1 MALLRD
7 VICRFGVD
15 VDDSPLS
22 RFDRRVE
29 SGKQRLATYAS
40 VAATAFS
47 TAAYGAYRLV
57 DAASAADENLNVL
70 SRTFGAQTDEVLAW
84 SKVMGETMGRSMYD
98 LQDAAGKF
106 GAFLEPQFKG
116 RTEEIVTMSQ
126 KLAELSVD
134 LASFYNKSDQ
144 EMSMRL
150 FSGLSGETEAVRRLG
165 VDISDTSLDA
175 FNKKTGDDKTKNK
188 RMAALSLQEKTLLR
202 YRKIL
207 ADTAGKQ
214 HDAALTANSWAN
226 QVKKLQADMKDLAV
240 TLGRAL
246 IPYAKQ
252 LLKVGRF
259 LVDTFKALTVK
270 TDALRDAFIA
280 LALIGAAAV
289 FWNIGAAIVGADVI
303 GLVFGLVAGVE
314 ALTVAFGV
322 LAAAGTL
329 AVIEDLASFFQ
340 GKETITGDL
349 LKEVYGIQ
357 HPLLMITDLSED
369 LEMHFSNT
377 LAHIKAIGETLF
389 NMIPLVAAFNAGK
402 SLITGKS
409 DNEDFLDRYQKYG
422 GIDSDK
428 FKQKRLQDRQR
439 DFDASVASGIFDPAG
454 NKGQFTS
461 ATAYQIEWNRAR
473 KKFVDRNPNMAN
485 QQDVD
490 EHMAEKAYSR
500 PEVNVPVA
508 PQAPTAWRGRVDAP
522 PSQGVNSNVV
532 INVSGVTDP
541 ILAGSTAFKLAKKQL
556 RDAAFE
562 ADQQRLIDASHVV
575 NGSGTRRPAGQ

>member
-1 MALLRD
+1 MA
-7 VICRFGVD
+7 RFGVD

-29 SGKQRLATYAS
+29 SGKLRLAAFAGY
-40 VAATAFS
+40 AATAFS
-47 TAAYGAYRLV
+47 TAVYGAYRMV
-57 DAASAADENLNVL
+57 DAASDADESLNVL

-98 LQDAAGKF
+98 LQASAGEF
-106 GAFLEPQFKG
+106 GSFLEPQFKG

-214 HDAALTANSWAN
+214 NDAALTANSWAN

-252 LLKVGRF
+252 LLKVGLF

-357 HPLLMITDLSED
+357 HPLLMITDLAED
-369 LEMHFSNT
+369 VEMHFSNT

-409 DNEDFLDRYQKYG
+409 DKDEDLFDRYQKHG

-461 ATAYQIEWNRAR
+461 ATAYQIAWNRAR
-473 KKFVDRNPNMAN
+473 KQFVGWKPNMAN

-490 EHMAEKAYSR
+490 EHMAETAYS
-500 PEVNVPVA
+500 PPKVNAPVA
-508 PQAPTAWRGRVDAP
+508 PQAPTAWRGRMDAP

-541 ILAGSTAFKLAKKQL
+541 IIAGTTAYKLAKKHQL
-556 RDAAFE
+556 DAAFE
-562 ADQQRLIDASHVV
+562 ADQQRLQAASHVLG
-575 NGSGTRRPAGQ
+575 GSGTRLPAGQ

>member
-1 MALLRD
+1 
-7 VICRFGVD
+7 
-15 VDDSPLS
+15 
-22 RFDRRVE
+22 
-29 SGKQRLATYAS
+29 
-40 VAATAFS
+40 
-47 TAAYGAYRLV
+47 
-57 DAASAADENLNVL
+57 
-70 SRTFGAQTDEVLAW
+70 
-84 SKVMGETMGRSMYD
+84 
-98 LQDAAGKF
+98 
-106 GAFLEPQFKG
+106 
-116 RTEEIVTMSQ
+116 
-126 KLAELSVD
+126 
-134 LASFYNKSDQ
+134 
-144 EMSMRL
+144 MRL

-246 IPYAKQ
+246 MPYAQK
-252 LLKVGRF
+252 LLKVGRY
-259 LVDTFKALTVK
+259 LVDTFKTLTVR
-270 TDALRDAFIA
+270 TDGLRDAFIA
-280 LALIGAAAV
+280 LAFVGAAAV

-303 GLVFGLVAGVE
+303 SLVFGLVAGVE

-357 HPLLMITDLSED
+357 HPLLMITDLAED
-369 LEMHFSNT
+369 VEMHFSNT
-377 LAHIKAIGETLF
+377 LALIKAIGETLF
-389 NMIPLVAAFNAGK
+389 NIIPVVAAFNAGK

-409 DNEDFLDRYQKYG
+409 DKDEDLFDRYQKHG
-422 GIDSDK
+422 GVDSDK

-461 ATAYQIEWNRAR
+461 ATAYQIAWNRGR
-473 KKFVDRNPNMAN
+473 KKFVERNPNMAN

-508 PQAPTAWRGRVDAP
+508 PQAPTAWRGRMDAP
-522 PSQGVNSNVV
+522 PSQGVTSNVV

-541 ILAGSTAFKLAKKQL
+541 ILAGTTAFKLAKKHQ